1 MISLLLSVLAYFLA
15 SFWLR
20 RYFDRQ
26 ELPPGRVR
34 SLLIFTLALAVSYG
48 VGALA
53 GRWLS

>member
-1 MISLLLSVLAYFLA
+1 MNSLLLSLLAYFLA

-20 RYFDRQ
+20 RYFDCQ

-53 GRWLS
+53 GRWLP